1 MIENKYKVDLEVF
14 QGPMDLLLHLIDKT
28 EINIYDI
35 PINNI
40 TEEFLNYLKSMEELN
55 LEITS
60 EFLLMASSLLEIKSK
75 MLLPADKKNIEDGV
89 EEDPRLELVQRIVE
103 YKKYKEISV
112 YLKELQEREDKIYYK
127 PREDLFYEEQIKMDF
142 TNMDLKVLVKS
153 LDNII
158 KRTKDKSINMDLQI
172 ISRDKYSLDFC
183 MEDLKN
189 LIGKDDIILF
199 SEIIGLSPSVEK
211 IIMYFLAMLELGKVG
226 LLYIEQKEDFS
237 DLTIYARDDING

>member
-112 YLKELQEREDKIYYK
+112 YLKELQKREDKIYYK